1 MVEPSARSRTG
12 GSSREASRIA
22 ARLGGDIDEALSD
35 IRIPA
40 FILSRDG
47 LIRWQN
53 ASATELLGDS
63 RGRHFSSVIAAESVH
78 DARAEFAKQ
87 VVGSARTSDREVVV
101 RRRDGQRVRAEVH
114 AVSLEDGRQVVGVF
128 GVAKVTASP
137 PAPPPGSHREAL
149 TPRQYQ
155 VLAELARGASTEQM
169 MASLGVS
176 RETVRNHVRGV
187 LRALGVHSRLEAV
200 AEGRKRGL
208 IDW

>member
-1 MVEPSARSRTG
+1 VEPSARSRTDG
-12 GSSREASRIA
+12 ASREASQIA

-78 DARAEFAKQ
+78 DARTEFAKQ
-87 VVGSARTSDREVVV
+87 VVGTARTSDRDVVV
-101 RRRDGQRVRAEVH
+101 RRRDGRRFRAEVH

-128 GVAKVTASP
+128 GVAKVTTSP
-137 PAPPPGSHREAL
+137 PAPPPRSRREAL